1 MTMTS
6 ESIRR
11 PTLQTRQMVPSDI
24 RTFQFLFTRS
34 YHLTI
39 TFIMATTESKLL
51 IIGGGISGLAL
62 AQGCKK
68 HGIKFHVYE
77 RDVAHNHRTQ
87 GYRIRVSREGGEA
100 LQYLLSSELHAL
112 LEASSADIRVGP
124 ILEIDA
130 ITAEVAEVKF
140 RHGNGPPPVTADSKP
155 RTVDRTVL
163 RHLLLRGLDEHITFG
178 KTLDHYETSANG
190 VVAHFLNG
198 TNAHGSLLVGA
209 DGSKSAVRRQLLP
222 RATLLDTDGRC
233 LYGKTLLTQ
242 DLIDEL
248 EPATLMRMSNIK
260 DRSRPNLLAMVLE
273 PITFPNRTEMA
284 KHDIPC
290 PPDYLYWVL
299 AGHPH
304 IYNVPEDV
312 TQTPKLSYD
321 ECAELALNVTER
333 WHPKLSPIVKRQLPG
348 ETSLLPLLSVAPQ
361 IATWDVNEKVTV
373 IGDAIHVMS
382 PAAGSGAVTALRDA
396 HHLCRLLMEKDDTLT
411 AVSTYE
417 ALMREYAGQAIGF
430 SLQAGS
436 KLFQQTPFDQCK
448 TVSSTW

>member
-1 MTMTS
+1 MT
-6 ESIRR
+6 
-11 PTLQTRQMVPSDI
+11 
-24 RTFQFLFTRS
+24 
-34 YHLTI
+34 
-39 TFIMATTESKLL
+39 TTAPKVL

-68 HGIKFHVYE
+68 HGINFHVYE

-87 GYRIRVSREGGEA
+87 GYRIRVSREGNDA
-100 LQYLLSSELHAL
+100 LQYLLSGELHTL
-112 LEASSADIRVGP
+112 LEASSADMRLGP

-140 RHGNGPPPVTADSKP
+140 GKGSGPPPVTADSKP
-155 RTVDRTVL
+155 RTIDRTVL

-178 KTLDHYETSANG
+178 KTLDHYETSITG
-190 VVAHFLNG
+190 VVAHFVDG
-198 TNAHGSLLVGA
+198 TNAQGSLLVGA
-209 DGSKSAVRRQLLP
+209 DGSKSVVRRQLLP
-222 RATLLDTDGRC
+222 QEALLDTDGRC

-248 EPATLMRMSNIK
+248 EPAALLRMSNIK
-260 DRSRPNLLAMVLE
+260 DRTRPNLLAMVLE

-284 KHDIPC
+284 KLDIPC

-299 AGHPH
+299 AGHPR
-304 IYNVPEDV
+304 IYNLPEDV

-321 ECAELALNVTER
+321 ECAELALKVTEQ
-333 WHPKLSPIVKRQLPG
+333 WHPKLSPIIKRQLPG
-348 ETSLLPLLSVAPQ
+348 ETSLLPLLSVSPQ
-361 IATWDVNEKVTV
+361 IPTWDTNEKVTV

-396 HHLCRLLMEKDDTLT
+396 HHLCRLLTENGDTL
-411 AVSTYE
+411 AAICTYE
-417 ALMREYAGQAIGF
+417 ALMREYAGQVIEL
-430 SLQAGS
+430 SLQAGT

-448 TVSSTW
+448 TVPSTW